1 MGAERGKVVCGG
13 SNCLC
18 PLQAVRQVLASY
30 RVSAASKN
38 VKLRGNVR
46 ANVPRAVVGD
56 RHRFD

>member
-1 MGAERGKVVCGG
+1 M
-13 SNCLC
+13 
-18 PLQAVRQVLASY
+18 LASY